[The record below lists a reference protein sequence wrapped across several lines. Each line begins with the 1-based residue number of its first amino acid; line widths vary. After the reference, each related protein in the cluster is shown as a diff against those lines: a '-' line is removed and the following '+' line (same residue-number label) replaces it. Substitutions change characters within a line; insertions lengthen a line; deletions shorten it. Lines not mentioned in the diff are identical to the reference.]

1 MMASPGRVSGLAAPP
16 AAMTTYCLPLIVK
29 TLGVA
34 YPPAGNWYSHRIRPV
49 YLSNARNFSSTVA
62 PMKTRLPAVTTAP
75 PMLSEPVLRMPSAA
89 SAGYSPSGTF
99 HSRRPV
105 ARSRALSVPHGGLMA
120 GYPRS
125 STKNG
130 AMLAYCGVVVDHAHG
145 PMPPD
150 QVGTPVL
157 RSVRGAAGA
166 ADGSL
171 CTYAMTSFISASDS
185 RENDGIVPRPLV
197 STSRI
202 ATRLSLT

>member
-1 MMASPGRVSGLAAPP
+1 
-16 AAMTTYCLPLIVK
+16 
-29 TLGVA
+29 
-34 YPPAGNWYSHRIRPV
+34 
-49 YLSNARNFSSTVA
+49 
-62 PMKTRLPAVTTAP
+62 MKTRLPAVTTAP

-89 SAGYSPSGTF
+89 RAGYSPSGTF

-145 PMPPD
+145 PLPAD
-150 QVGTPVL
+150 QVGTPVW
-157 RSVRGAAGA
+157 RSVRAAGA
-166 ADGSL
+166 ADRSL
-171 CTYAMTSFISASDS
+171 CKYAMTSFISASDS

-202 ATRLSLT
+202 PARLSLTSVSGGNKGGFPIRLGPWQAVQFMS